1 MLKCECSESRK
12 NLLDG
17 AWLNPKHLNNC
28 KSAGN
33 NRIGLPPT
41 TRSREDRTHK
51 RVEVF
56 APKSRKRYG

>member
-1 MLKCECSESRK
+1 MLMRDSGESKK
-12 NLLDG
+12 NLLDDIR
-17 AWLNPKHLNNC
+17 LNPKCCDNC

-33 NRIGLPPT
+33 DRIGLPST

-56 APKSRKRYG
+56 APKLRK